1 MSGRRKNKFRGSV
14 FAAAAEAGAELTGYL
29 EKQGRGI
36 GRGVKWQRRYF
47 QTVGHYL
54 NYFEFAD
61 DADRAQK
68 PRGSLDLNTI
78 VPDGVEYSQGDQ
90 FVLAYISGRETK
102 RMVLRASGEAL
113 AIRWVRGL
121 MEKLRGASEGGDSLS
136 AAALSAEFGGRV
148 GGGDGYGDV
157 GTGYSTAAPQAAPRV
172 LRGPAPP
179 PPPPLQRQG
188 GASTPRGGG
197 LGQLYYDPVAAQA
210 SAAQYYDVATGDV
223 GAPVAMESYVSAVP
237 QPLCLPRSPV
247 SGSDALEPFSPVER
261 VQSIHEYVERLEP
274 SSDAG
279 EGGVGSDVGSG
290 SSGSRR
296 ASRGATLQ
304 FEGRMRSLPLLDPQ
318 LVSYALWPSDI
329 MSALGL
335 ANTPQAPFLVPA
347 AIECIGSTND
357 AREDA
362 VVEYPRL
369 LHFAPA
375 PELGTGDAAVVDP
388 AMVRPGA
395 VYRVHMQDSR
405 QQRVATVDS
414 KLLAM
419 VNKVFDEQRRLAIGE
434 AGSGA
439 SSPRSSRS
447 ADVVPMAAVR
457 AMVEQRAEMY
467 KDATRQQHARFLE
480 VTGDGDAA
488 LLAWADERIALHVT
502 KIDEAVATLVA
513 MYAAEDDE
521 QFVSRLEFTVGEAWW
536 TTSSLNPYQLA
547 LF

>member
-1 MSGRRKNKFRGSV
+1 
-14 FAAAAEAGAELTGYL
+14 
-29 EKQGRGI
+29 
-36 GRGVKWQRRYF
+36 
-47 QTVGHYL
+47 
-54 NYFEFAD
+54 
-61 DADRAQK
+61 
-68 PRGSLDLNTI
+68 
-78 VPDGVEYSQGDQ
+78 
-90 FVLAYISGRETK
+90 
-102 RMVLRASGEAL
+102 
-113 AIRWVRGL
+113 
-121 MEKLRGASEGGDSLS
+121 
-136 AAALSAEFGGRV
+136 
-148 GGGDGYGDV
+148 
-157 GTGYSTAAPQAAPRV
+157 
-172 LRGPAPP
+172 
-179 PPPPLQRQG
+179 
-188 GASTPRGGG
+188 
-197 LGQLYYDPVAAQA
+197 
-210 SAAQYYDVATGDV
+210 
-223 GAPVAMESYVSAVP
+223 
-237 QPLCLPRSPV
+237 
-247 SGSDALEPFSPVER
+247 
-261 VQSIHEYVERLEP
+261 
-274 SSDAG
+274 
-279 EGGVGSDVGSG
+279 
-290 SSGSRR
+290 
-296 ASRGATLQ
+296 
-304 FEGRMRSLPLLDPQ
+304 MRSLPLLDPQ